1 MADADALIAQLGLQP
16 HPEGGHYAE
25 TWRAP
30 AEPDQRAT
38 GSAIFYLLQAGERSA
53 WHRLDATEV
62 WHYYAGDPLELW
74 MAPASGHQAPQ
85 RFVLGPDV
93 AAGQRPQLVVPVG
106 DWQSAVPLGAWTLV
120 GCTVSPA
127 FSFDGFELA
136 EPGWTPGGA

>member
-1 MADADALIAQLGLQP
+1 
-16 HPEGGHYAE
+16 
-25 TWRAP
+25 
-30 AEPDQRAT
+30 
-38 GSAIFYLLQAGERSA
+38 
-53 WHRLDATEV
+53 V

-74 MAPASGHQAPQ
+74 MAPASGDQAPQ

-127 FSFDGFELA
+127 FKFDGLELA